1 MMHSYSGLQSVQ
13 TATKKKN
20 NFMKKLKCVGNKTES
35 TASLFLGLTMHVML
49 SRNDNLDCNN
59 YIINMVFKMF

>member
-1 MMHSYSGLQSVQ
+1 MHSYSGLQSVQ
-13 TATKKKN
+13 TATKKT
-20 NFMKKLKCVGNKTES
+20 NFMKKVKCVGNKTES

-59 YIINMVFKMF
+59 YIINIVLKMF